1 MQIWSHIVYGIHH
14 EPITAQFHQFGIHL
28 HFKLCFIFYLEG
40 GEFFSVS
47 FVVSLGLGDCLTDG
61 RFRYS
66 NSEVTETVDFVFKLI
81 LERGE
86 TKVTLIG
93 ILR

>member
-1 MQIWSHIVYGIHH
+1 MGYITNQLLHSFITLGIYL
-14 EPITAQFHQFGIHL
+14 HL
-28 HFKLCFIFYLEG
+28 KLYFEFYLDG
-40 GEFFSVS
+40 GEYFSVS

-61 RFRYS
+61 RLRYS
-66 NSEVTETVDFVFKLI
+66 NSEVTDTVDFVFKLI
-81 LERGE
+81 LERGD